1 MDSSTASVV
10 VSTTNVTAFDL
21 IFSAT
26 FLAAVIRM
34 TTPILLASLGGLITG
49 RAGIMNI
56 ALEGIML
63 WAALIGVL
71 VTGYT
76 KNILSDP
83 LRLLLALLAGIGVGV
98 FLAIMMAI
106 FSIKLKANI
115 TLAGIAINM
124 FSSGATVFLLYF
136 LTGDKGSSASVP
148 SIKFPSWDIPLIKDI
163 PFIGQVISGQ
173 NILTYVAFL
182 CVIIVYLLMF
192 KTPTGLRLRAVG
204 ENPDAAESVGIKVN
218 NIKYLALILSGVFAG
233 LGGLFMSIGYTNSF
247 VRDMVAGRGFI
258 AMSAQNLGR
267 SHPIGAMIASFIFGA
282 ADALANNL
290 QALTI
295 PQQLLATLPYVTT
308 LLALFVYSIARARK
322 INKMKAQR

>member
-1 MDSSTASVV
+1 MGASSVVSAAASVTV
-10 VSTTNVTAFDL
+10 VDL

-34 TTPILLASLGGLITG
+34 TTPILFAALGGLITG
-49 RAGIMNI
+49 RAGVMNI

-63 WAALIGVL
+63 WSALIGVI
-71 VTGYT
+71 VSGYT
-76 KNILSDP
+76 KGLMPDWA
-83 LRLLLALLAGIGVGV
+83 RLLLALVAGLAVGILIAVM
-98 FLAIMMAI
+98 LAI

-115 TLAGIAINM
+115 ILGGIAINM
-124 FSSGATVFLLYF
+124 FASGSTVFLMF
-136 LTGDKGSSASVP
+136 VLTGDKGSTASIP
-148 SIKFPSWDIPLIKDI
+148 SIAFPKWDIPLIKDI
-163 PFIGQVISGQ
+163 PFLGEVLSGQ
-173 NILTYVAFL
+173 NLLTYLAFL
-182 CVIIVYLLMF
+182 SVVFVYLLMF

-218 NIKYLALILSGVFAG
+218 NIKYLSLILSGVFAG
-233 LGGLFMSIGYTNSF
+233 LGGLYMSMAYIYGFM
-247 VRDMVAGRGFI
+247 RDMVAGRGFI
-258 AMSAQNLGR
+258 ALSAQNLGR
-267 SHPIGAMIASFIFGA
+267 SHPIGAMIASFIFGT

-295 PQQLLATLPYVTT
+295 PQQLLATLPYATT